1 MKNIEIIES
10 LQGNTFKFLSDYSQ
24 IAVLVD
30 ENTVEYCYPLVQK
43 LFPKHS
49 LIEIKSGEEYK
60 NLETCTEIWERL
72 TKLGFDRH
80 SVLLNLGGGVIGDMG
95 GFCASTYKRGID
107 FVQIP
112 TTLLS
117 QVDASV
123 GGKLGIDFYGF
134 KNHIGLFQEP
144 NQVVIC
150 SAFLKTLPDRQM
162 RSGFAEVVKH
172 AFIRDA
178 KHWAEIK
185 SKKINEQDWHKIISH
200 SVQLKYEV
208 VEADPTERNLRKILN
223 FGHTIGHAVESFFL
237 EKRYRKL
244 FHGEAVAIG
253 MIAEAYISFR
263 KNFISGSEYFEIR
276 DYLIQVFGKVEIK
289 ASELTSIAELAIHD
303 KKNKEGVILASLLES
318 VGTANYNQEIT
329 LDEIKEALQVYEE
342 A

>member
-1 MKNIEIIES
+1 
-10 LQGNTFKFLSDYSQ
+10 
-24 IAVLVD
+24 
-30 ENTVEYCYPLVQK
+30 
-43 LFPKHS
+43 
-49 LIEIKSGEEYK
+49 
-60 NLETCTEIWERL
+60 
-72 TKLGFDRH
+72 
-80 SVLLNLGGGVIGDMG
+80 
-95 GFCASTYKRGID
+95 
-107 FVQIP
+107 
-112 TTLLS
+112 LLS